1 MPPWENFSSKYY
13 RVFRICIL
21 FSSITVAPRWAQRL
35 AYIQM
40 PTLSLLHAHL
50 RRVRGGN
57 GVRPSASNLIFI
69 RLVFAG
75 NCVLQV
81 VPDFSRVKYRIGE
94 HLKTLDRSVPELAV
108 ERSGHGPK
116 LWEASEISRVLF
128 PLRPALTNVRLFFLC
143 NRWG

>member
-94 HLKTLDRSVPELAV
+94 HLKTLDRSVPEGKVRPRTKTLGSFGNFQSSFPVKTDPNERTAV
-108 ERSGHGPK
+108 LS
-116 LWEASEISRVLF
+116 VQ
-128 PLRPALTNVRLFFLC
+128 
-143 NRWG
+143 

>member
-1 MPPWENFSSKYY
+1 MPPWENFSSECY

-21 FSSITVAPRWAQRL
+21 FSSITAAQRWVQRL
-35 AYIQM
+35 AYIQT
-40 PTLSLLHAHL
+40 PTQSLLHTHL

-57 GVRPSASNLIFI
+57 GVRPPAPNLIFV

-75 NCVLQV
+75 KYVLRV

-94 HLKTLDRSVPELAV
+94 HPKTLDRSVPELAV

-116 LWEASEISRVLF
+116 LWEASDISRVLF
-128 PLRPALTNVRLFFLC
+128 PLRPALANVRLSFLC